1 MRKQEPSSNEM
12 HDMKISPKFNNNLLG
27 NGNNAHRAGNGSVFD
42 HQDEALNHKI
52 NSKGVKGSI
61 DPADVLVENEMLRS
75 ELQKMKEK
83 MAQMEKVSLVSLADY
98 SYI

>member
-1 MRKQEPSSNEM
+1 M
-12 HDMKISPKFNNNLLG
+12 
-27 NGNNAHRAGNGSVFD
+27 
-42 HQDEALNHKI
+42 
-52 NSKGVKGSI
+52 KGSI